1 MIEKNNLI
9 YFSWPLLIQNKTYLR
24 LNSLEEKVKW
34 FIIPNSHRF
43 SLFLWCISRI
53 IFLIFVPFTKM
64 MILFFPFPWGIPP
77 LELLDVI
84 SQSLVLSSLVWTYR
98 VFIKYSVFFPYLFH
112 FSELCKFCCSACV
125 WPDIVYTHWH
135 QGETERGQ
143 SPEYILKSSKN
154 HNIYWTPCTYG
165 HTDGQS
171 NL

>member
-24 LNSLEEKVKW
+24 LNYLGEKVKW

-98 VFIKYSVFFPYLFH
+98 VFIKYSVFFLIFFIFLNSASSAAALVFYLPVH
-112 FSELCKFCCSACV
+112 TLTPRENR
-125 WPDIVYTHWH
+125 
-135 QGETERGQ
+135 ERQ
-143 SPEYILKSSKN
+143 SQEYSKIFRKKN
-154 HNIYWTPCTYG
+154 NI
-165 HTDGQS
+165 
-171 NL
+171 